1 MMEIGSRLDALG
13 RACRL
18 LRAQAAME
26 YLTTYGWALLII
38 FIVIAA
44 LVALNPV
51 STPTSCRFDQVG
63 FGCPNLP
70 TMDTA
75 GNLFM
80 RVSNM
85 HNNDIRILGMVC
97 TENKASTPPSVWP
110 PLPGPSPNGLLP
122 RQSYIS
128 VNDAPFRAVCRKTD
142 GSANY
147 KQGEEFSGRL
157 WIKYENVEDPA
168 SYPDRVTSA
177 SISMKVA

>member
-1 MMEIGSRLDALG
+1 MERNLKM
-13 RACRL
+13 
-18 LRAQAAME
+18 RAQAAME

-51 STPTSCRFDQVG
+51 STPTACRFDQVG

-70 TMDTA
+70 TMDTN
-75 GNLFM
+75 GRLYM

-85 HNNDIRILGMVC
+85 HNNDIVVLGMVC
-97 TENKASTPPSVWP
+97 TENKTSTPPAIGNMYTGN
-110 PLPGPSPNGLLP
+110 LA

-128 VNDAPFRAVCRKTD
+128 VNENPYRVVCKRAD
-142 GSANY
+142 GSYSY

-157 WIKYENVEDPA
+157 WMKYKNAEDPA
-168 SYPDRVTSA
+168 SYPPRVTSA